1 MTKGW
6 IRAAS
11 LAATLVMAVTAA
23 YAEAADSAV
32 QPVQNFYDTLLDT
45 MKHGKQLG
53 LKGRYDKL
61 RPVIEQSFDL
71 PGMTRLSVGPKWNE
85 MTPQDQQALTV
96 ALSRYTIA
104 NYASNFSSFDGEK
117 FIVEPAS
124 TERRTDRVVMTK
136 LIAGSQTIAFNY
148 LMRKTGS
155 SWKVIDIY
163 LSGFVS
169 QMAKQRSDFGATVSA
184 GGAPALIKKIDTLS
198 DKLMKD

>member
-11 LAATLVMAVTAA
+11 LAAALMMTGVAA
-23 YAEAADSAV
+23 YAEAADPAV

-61 RPVIEQSFDL
+61 KPVIEQAFDL

-85 MTPQDQQALTV
+85 MTPQDQQALVV

-104 NYASNFSSFDGEK
+104 NYAGNFTSFDGEK

-124 TERRTDRVVMTK
+124 AERRTDRVVMTK
-136 LIAGSQTIAFNY
+136 LIAGSQTIPFNY
-148 LMRKTGS
+148 LMRKTGAN
-155 SWKVIDIY
+155 WKVIDIY

-169 QMAKQRSDFGATVSA
+169 QMAKQRSDFGATVNS
-184 GGAPALIKKIDTLS
+184 GGAPALVKKIDTLT